1 MANLPSQQSEALAC
15 EALSDDE
22 LQAVSGGVA
31 LVTGR
36 IAQGVQLTTGRIV
49 NPGLVGGVGGIR
61 PIICLAC
68 VQGVPSNLV
77 TNPAFNQVL
86 RAGF

>member
-1 MANLPSQQSEALAC
+1 MANLPSQQPEALAC

-36 IAQGVQLTTGRIV
+36 AALGIQLTTGRGV
-49 NPGLVGGVGGIR
+49 NPGLIDGIR
-61 PIICLAC
+61 PIICNAC

>member
-1 MANLPSQQSEALAC
+1 MANLSSQQPEALAC

-36 IAQGVQLTTGRIV
+36 IAQGIQLTTGKV
-49 NPGLVGGVGGIR
+49 VDPGVIGGIGGIR
-61 PIICLAC
+61 PILCNAC

>member
-1 MANLPSQQSEALAC
+1 MANLPSQQPEALAC

-36 IAQGVQLTTGRIV
+36 IAQGIQLTTGRV
-49 NPGLVGGVGGIR
+49 VDPGLVGGIK
-61 PIICLAC
+61 PFNCNAC